1 MKQKLQRWYGMKK
14 DALSQIFQFTLPGLE
29 GIPVAEVVRI
39 FRDEIRKN
47 NLSVRSKSIAFSF
60 FLALFP
66 TLIFIFSL
74 VPYLGIRDINADNI
88 ESFLQTVLPG
98 GEFYNFILGTLN
110 DLLLNRR
117 GGLLTGSLVLLLTL
131 TSDGVITMMSTFDK
145 SYEHYKKR
153 NALQTRLIAFKITFL
168 LVFLFLFS
176 VITIVAGQA
185 ILNAV
190 FSFIGFNDFVTRLI
204 ADLIR
209 YILIV
214 ITFFLG
220 ISLIYYYGPAT
231 KEKYKFISPGATV
244 TTILSI
250 LTSIGFSYYVSYFST
265 YNTIFGS
272 IGTIM
277 LLMIWFNVNAFV
289 LLIGY
294 EINAAIH
301 YKKVQVRNLP

>member
-1 MKQKLQRWYGMKK
+1 MKQKIQRWYGMKK
-14 DALSQIFQFTLPGLE
+14 DALSRLFQFTLPGLD

-47 NLSVRSKSIAFSF
+47 NLNVRSKSIAFSF

-88 ESFLQTVLPG
+88 EAFLQTVLPG

-131 TSDGVITMMSTFDK
+131 TSDGVITMMATFDK
-145 SYEHYKKR
+145 SYEHYEKR

-190 FSFIGFNDFVTRLI
+190 FGFIGLNDLMTRLI
-204 ADLIR
+204 ADIIR

-214 ITFFLG
+214 TTFFLG

-231 KEKYKFISPGATV
+231 KERYKFISPGATV

-250 LTSIGFSYYVSYFST
+250 LTSIGFSYYVSNFST
-265 YNTIFGS
+265 YNTVFGS

-301 YKKVQVRNLP
+301 YKKLQVRNLA